1 MYDCIEM
8 QYSSGHCP
16 ITVLMYLCNS
26 LYLLELQQLSHDYRV
41 PMVLL
46 KIQEVIGI
54 PFYSKVSFFI
64 WTLDNQEETWST
76 IFPENFEYQVQ
87 SQTFKADF
95 GLEGHESQ
103 KRQPWINATRSR
115 VLVSNYIKLEKVV
128 LRAHYFVLKY

>member
-1 MYDCIEM
+1 
-8 QYSSGHCP
+8 
-16 ITVLMYLCNS
+16 
-26 LYLLELQQLSHDYRV
+26 
-41 PMVLL
+41 MVLL

-54 PFYSKVSFFI
+54 PFYSKVFFFI

-76 IFPENFEYQVQ
+76 IFTENFEYQVQ

-115 VLVSNYIKLEKVV
+115 VLVSHNIKLEKVA
-128 LRAHYFVLKY
+128 LIAHYFALKY